1 MFFDF
6 LSAVSVSRQMQH
18 RFEYAEVRTQISR
31 NRDVFK
37 HAHFAEQPDILK
49 RTRKSEFGDLMRL
62 QFYDIGIAPKDAASG
77 RFIHA
82 GDHIERGRFACSVRP
97 YQADDFAVIDFEIQI
112 PNRRESAELYRRVN
126 ALQHQRP
133 PVFRFFNF
141 GTSPIFAR

>member
-1 MFFDF
+1 
-6 LSAVSVSRQMQH
+6 
-18 RFEYAEVRTQISR
+18 
-31 NRDVFK
+31 
-37 HAHFAEQPDILK
+37 
-49 RTRKSEFGDLMRL
+49 MRL
-62 QFYDIGIAPKDAASG
+62 QFYDIGIVPKDAAAG

-82 GDHIERGRFACSVRP
+82 GDHIERGRFARSVRP

-112 PNRRESAELYRRVN
+112 PNRRKSAELYRRVN